1 MLTERFNPIIQ
12 PERFKFSFE
21 MFEALS
27 ENGHF
32 GDKKV
37 ELLNGEILVKGL
49 QSDDHAY
56 AIQHLTDVFYA
67 HLVEQAVI
75 RVQLPLVLESPPPDF
90 VLPDVALLKLPKL
103 QYKTRTAN
111 SNDALLVV
119 EMSNSTLD
127 YDQTTKLEAYARN
140 QIPEYWIYHVNTNQ
154 LEVCTQPDG
163 QTYTLR
169 VILKVGQTAPIL
181 GSSLSWWY

>member
-27 ENGHF
+27 DNGHF

-56 AIQHLTDVFYA
+56 AIQNLTDVFYA
-67 HLVEQAVI
+67 HLVEEAVI

-90 VLPDVALLKLPKL
+90 VLPDIALLKLPKL
-103 QYKTRTAN
+103 QYKTRTTT
-111 SNDALLVV
+111 SNDALLIV
-119 EMSNSTLD
+119 EISNSTLD
-127 YDQTTKLEAYARN
+127 YDQSTKLEAYARN
-140 QIPEYWIYHVNTNQ
+140 LIPEYWIYHLNTNQ
-154 LEVCTQPDG
+154 LEVCTKPNG
-163 QTYTLR
+163 QTYALR
-169 VILKVGQTAPIL
+169 AMLNVGQTTPIL
-181 GSSLSWWY
+181 GSSLTWW